1 MEAMRAG
8 TTSARAAGRVW
19 ERVRGLFRTE
29 REGEGGGVAGLK
41 VIVGL
46 GNPGREYAPTRHNV
60 GWWLLDAL
68 AEEWGMGRF
77 RADKNAA
84 TASGRVEP
92 WAVRLVKP
100 ITFMNRSGS
109 ALLPYKRMNAIDIT
123 KDLLVVVDDV
133 ALEPGRIRFRPDGS
147 AGGHNGL
154 KSVEQAL
161 ATKAYPR
168 LRIGVGA
175 KPPQW
180 DLADWVLSPMP
191 KSDAAAVRERFP
203 DCIDGIRL
211 WMEQGIEPAM
221 NRYNG

>member
-1 MEAMRAG
+1 LWARLRSLFSGGDA
-8 TTSARAAGRVW
+8 SADSDG
-19 ERVRGLFRTE
+19 G
-29 REGEGGGVAGLK
+29 GGGVAGLK

-46 GNPGREYAPTRHNV
+46 GNPGREYALTRHNV
-60 GWWLLDAL
+60 GWWLLDDL
-68 AEEWGMGRF
+68 AAAWGAGRF

-84 TASGRVEP
+84 TATGRVEP

-109 ALLPYKRMNAIDIT
+109 ALLPYRRMNAIDIT
-123 KDLLVVVDDV
+123 RDLLVVVDDV
-133 ALEPGRIRFRPDGS
+133 ALEPGKIRFRPNGS

-161 ATKAYPR
+161 GTRDYPR

-175 KPPQW
+175 RPPQW

-191 KSDAAAVRERFP
+191 RRDQELVRERFP
-203 DCIDGIRL
+203 DCIAGIRV
-211 WMEQGIEPAM
+211 WMEEGIEPAM
-221 NRYNG
+221 NRFNG

>member
-1 MEAMRAG
+1 M
-8 TTSARAAGRVW
+8 
-19 ERVRGLFRTE
+19 
-29 REGEGGGVAGLK
+29 AGLK
-41 VIVGL
+41 VVVGL
-46 GNPGREYAPTRHNV
+46 GNPGREYALTRHNV
-60 GWWLLDAL
+60 GWWLLDAV
-68 AEEWGMGRF
+68 AEAWGMSRF
-77 RADKNAA
+77 RADKQAA
-84 TASGRVEP
+84 TASGRVDP
-92 WAVRLVKP
+92 WSVRLVKP

-133 ALEPGRIRFRPDGS
+133 ALDPGRIRFRPDGS

-161 ATKAYPR
+161 GTKTYPR

-191 KSDAAAVRERFP
+191 KADAAAVRERFP